1 MKVENIN
8 SKQNFTALKRGI
20 SISDDLFSKI
30 SKTQVVKTFAKK
42 YDAELNLDLYQSS
55 RIKSNEGFM
64 ALNVSEIKPANVLT
78 RITDLF
84 KKPVKG
90 IVLKTHATND
100 ADFVKSLKSKSK
112 YSLVDIYNDA
122 SHR

>member
-1 MKVENIN
+1 M
-8 SKQNFTALKRGI
+8 
-20 SISDDLFSKI
+20 
-30 SKTQVVKTFAKK
+30 
-42 YDAELNLDLYQSS
+42 YQSS

-64 ALNVSEIKPANVLT
+64 ALTVSEIKPANVLT

-100 ADFVKSLKSKSK
+100 ADFVKSLRREHVKSGQNEYEQNTGKLPEK
-112 YSLVDIYNDA
+112 LRYAAVHFEHADHFGKVIVQYA
-122 SHR
+122 FIKAVGKA

>member
-42 YDAELNLDLYQSS
+42 YDAELNLDLYQVLVL
-55 RIKSNEGFM
+55 RVMK
-64 ALNVSEIKPANVLT
+64 ALWPL
-78 RITDLF
+78 
-84 KKPVKG
+84 PC
-90 IVLKTHATND
+90 LKLSQQM
-100 ADFVKSLKSKSK
+100 FLPE
-112 YSLVDIYNDA
+112 
-122 SHR
+122 